1 MNKTLVVQSQHEGM
15 RLDIF
20 LKEVLDYSRSKI
32 NKEIKNKSVLVNGVS
47 VKSGYIIK
55 KNDIITL
62 EILEEQFNL
71 EPQKIDFKILF
82 EDEYIMVI
90 SKPEN
95 LVVHPGAGVF
105 SETLVN
111 GLLNYN
117 INIKDVGEEDRPGI
131 VHRLDKDTSGLMIIA
146 KDTLAYKKLVNMFK
160 YGEIHKEYL
169 AILTGHLENEI
180 RVDEPIGRNPK
191 DRKSF
196 TVIYSN
202 SKNAISTFVPI
213 KYMNGFTLC
222 RVIIET
228 GRTHQI
234 RVHARYLNYPVL
246 GDSIYGYKNSL
257 GIKTQLLHAY
267 KLTFNHP
274 ITGEELSFEDDF
286 PDRFTKALEKIDRL

>member
-62 EILEEQFNL
+62 EILEEQVNL

-95 LVVHPGAGVF
+95 LIVHPGAGVF

-111 GLLNYN
+111 GLLDYN
-117 INIKDVGEEDRPGI
+117 INIKDIGEEDRPGI
-131 VHRLDKDTSGLMIIA
+131 VHRLDKDTSGLMII
-146 KDTLAYKKLVNMFK
+146 L
-160 YGEIHKEYL
+160 
-169 AILTGHLENEI
+169 
-180 RVDEPIGRNPK
+180 
-191 DRKSF
+191 
-196 TVIYSN
+196 
-202 SKNAISTFVPI
+202 
-213 KYMNGFTLC
+213 
-222 RVIIET
+222 
-228 GRTHQI
+228 
-234 RVHARYLNYPVL
+234 
-246 GDSIYGYKNSL
+246 
-257 GIKTQLLHAY
+257 
-267 KLTFNHP
+267 
-274 ITGEELSFEDDF
+274 
-286 PDRFTKALEKIDRL
+286 